1 MSEHDSLWVEYAY
14 NTAKAMAF
22 LGNLTPQEYVGA
34 LALLSGIPIQS
45 ERISSGGLLGGYPIS
60 GDFIA
65 RLG

>member
-1 MSEHDSLWVEYAY
+1 MVDHDSFWVEYGF
-14 NTAKAMAF
+14 NVAKAMAF
-22 LGNLTPQEYVGA
+22 SGILTPQEYIGA